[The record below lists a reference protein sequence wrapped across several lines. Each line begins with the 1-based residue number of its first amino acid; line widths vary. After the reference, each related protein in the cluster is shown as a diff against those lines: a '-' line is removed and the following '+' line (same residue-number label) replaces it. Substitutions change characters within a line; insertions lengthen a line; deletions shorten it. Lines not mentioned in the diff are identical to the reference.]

1 MNSKIKKNYIRFF
14 FFFFFFFFIIKIKF
28 FQNEKEPKES

>member
-14 FFFFFFFFIIKIKF
+14 FFFFFFFCILKITF
-28 FQNEKEPKES
+28 LQNEKEPKES